1 MIFEERSKPLLIPIP
16 PKWRVVTASSPEMG
30 SGVNPELKTKLR
42 TTSKFSAN
50 RTADISAGSNLPRAV
65 FTSGAKSIERKTF

>member
-1 MIFEERSKPLLIPIP
+1 
-16 PKWRVVTASSPEMG
+16 MG